1 MTFQTTPLDS
11 ATLSAGLAAL
21 FASGEVLTDKRKLN
35 VPPVA
40 KRFQKGHKR
49 NPLYSVD
56 ECAVINALAV
66 LGFTHSAIKQVTKR
80 ALPKRPTGTC
90 HATIRAILSGPRYAE
105 TRKDPAFIRRTEHY
119 ITFFE
124 NVVSQQPGWQPGVQA
139 FAQARAEQGGS
150 RYKPTAAATARQAE
164 WTDAQAEAASA
175 QRLAS
180 AAAKRAQA
188 RALTQ

>member
-66 LGFTHSAIKQVTKR
+66 LGFTHLAIKQVTKR

-139 FAQARAEQGGS
+139 FEQARAVKGGA
-150 RYKPTAAATARQAE
+150 RFKPAVIS
-164 WTDAQAEAASA
+164 ASA
-175 QRLAS
+175 TQGEADAVEQMIQQRM
-180 AAAKRAQA
+180 AADRAKRAS
-188 RALTQ
+188 RNV

>member
-1 MTFQTTPLDS
+1 MQLDS

-35 VPPVA
+35 VPPA
-40 KRFQKGHKR
+40 ASRFQKGHKR

-90 HATIRAILSGPRYAE
+90 HATIRAILSGTRYAE
-105 TRKDPAFIRRTEHY
+105 TRKDPAFLRRTEHY
-119 ITFFE
+119 IKFFE
-124 NVVSQQPGWQPGVQA
+124 NVVRQQPGWQPGVQA
-139 FAQARAEQGGS
+139 FEQARAAKDGERFKPMTSRTTQGEADAVEQMIQQ
-150 RYKPTAAATARQAE
+150 RIAAARAKQTSRRDARHG
-164 WTDAQAEAASA
+164 
-175 QRLAS
+175 
-180 AAAKRAQA
+180 
-188 RALTQ
+188 